1 MVNDYRIK
9 RPDPKKD
16 LAFEVAASLDDY
28 IEFHEGEKTLL
39 QTIAPATKGQ
49 RAIFSCYWYQY
60 EVCNGGHGQFFE
72 NSTGILWDRA
82 ASGCELINAPRY
94 GEILRDAISLFP
106 KEGPSKDR
114 DSRKKQLKMIAKEQ
128 LEKLDDRL
136 YEQMRI
142 EDFEEIMAK
151 YILANPSEF
160 FLG

>member
-1 MVNDYRIK
+1 MFDEYRIK

-16 LAFEVAASLDDY
+16 LAFEVASSLDDF
-28 IEFHEGEKTLL
+28 IEFHEGERKLL
-39 QTIAPATKGQ
+39 QTIGPATKGQ

-72 NSTGILWDRA
+72 NSTGILWDQA
-82 ASGCELINAPRY
+82 AAGFELINAPQY
-94 GEILRDAISLFP
+94 GGILRDAISLFP
-106 KEGPSKDR
+106 KEGPAKDR
-114 DSRKKQLKMIAKEQ
+114 EARKEQLKMIVKEQ
-128 LEKLDDRL
+128 LIKLDDRL
-136 YEQMRI
+136 YEQMKI